1 MTVAC
6 YALKSPI
13 MAYRV
18 IRRKDQ
24 TVRLR
29 KTRNSFKGHL
39 QLFRILQGF
48 EHVDTMAAGGQGT
61 DVARG
66 IRRLCAKYNSGDGF
80 QVSETSLFR
89 RNSGCLG

>member
-1 MTVAC
+1 LKVAC
-6 YALKSPI
+6 YGLKSPI

-18 IRRKDQ
+18 IRRRDQ
-24 TVRLR
+24 TVQLR

-39 QLFRILQGF
+39 RLFRILQGF

-66 IRRLCAKYNSGDGF
+66 IR
-80 QVSETSLFR
+80 SLFSR
-89 RNSGCLG
+89 